1 MKIGSR
7 PPYVSTK
14 FCFAQFS
21 ILSFPLFIS
30 VACRDEMRDMFVR
43 ELIFNG
49 SIGNVYVTLRYFIIV
64 RLFYYQWW
72 AIFCLFLKRRFD
84 RILIEIENQVNDS
97 FLFKKN
103 GSNKNFSNEKFAW
116 QLFNILTILPNC
128 NLSINKNRGREV
140 AGVISIVYI

>member
-1 MKIGSR
+1 
-7 PPYVSTK
+7 
-14 FCFAQFS
+14 
-21 ILSFPLFIS
+21 
-30 VACRDEMRDMFVR
+30 MRDMFVR

-49 SIGNVYVTLRYFIIV
+49 FIIV